1 MNDVTFYKSCV
12 TLTIINLFTFSPY
25 LKIKK
30 KMNRLS
36 NIIKLSAKLTIV
48 AITAI
53 FISCMNQSGKVL
65 INQSGIDSL
74 RNQII
79 DLTASNEMI
88 AKNLVTFD
96 TLDYTVFTNQ
106 QWTRL
111 HESHSKD
118 IKVNWPDG
126 HFTTGIE
133 RHIADLKAMFV
144 YAPNT
149 SIKQHPVRF
158 GSNNMTCVIGVMTGT
173 FTAPM
178 PIGNGKFIKP
188 TGKSFSLPMCTVG
201 IWKDGVMIEEYLFWD
216 NQSYMNQIGLGK

>member
-12 TLTIINLFTFSPY
+12 TLQTIITPTFVLLPNIKREMKKAPVISRSIAAFTMVALIVMLTNCTGKKEKSSFSE
-25 LKIKK
+25 
-30 KMNRLS
+30 
-36 NIIKLSAKLTIV
+36 A
-48 AITAI
+48 
-53 FISCMNQSGKVL
+53 
-65 INQSGIDSL
+65 GIDSL
-74 RNQII
+74 RNEIKE
-79 DLTASNEMI
+79 LTKGNEMI
-88 AKNLVTFD
+88 ANNLRTFD

-106 QWTRL
+106 EWTRL

-126 HFTTGIE
+126 HSTMGIE

-158 GSNNMTCVIGVMTGT
+158 GSNNMTCVTGVMTGT
-173 FTAPM
+173 FTKPM
-178 PIGNGKFIKP
+178 PVGNGKFVQP
-188 TGKSFSLPMCTVG
+188 TGKSFTLPMCTVG

-216 NQSYMNQIGLGK
+216 NQTYMNQIGLGK

>member
-1 MNDVTFYKSCV
+1 MKNMALIFKSMTF
-12 TLTIINLFTFSPY
+12 
-25 LKIKK
+25 
-30 KMNRLS
+30 LS
-36 NIIKLSAKLTIV
+36 IATV
-48 AITAI
+48 I
-53 FISCMNQSGKVL
+53 FILTGCTNQDGNVSISQG
-65 INQSGIDSL
+65 GIDSL
-74 RNQII
+74 RTQIKE
-79 DLTASNEMI
+79 LTKGNEMI

-111 HESHSKD
+111 HESHSID

-178 PIGNGKFIKP
+178 PIGNGKFLQP
-188 TGKSFSLPMCTVG
+188 TGKSFKLPMCTVG

-216 NQSYMNQIGLGK
+216 NQSYMSQIGLGK

>member
-1 MNDVTFYKSCV
+1 MERLKLVFKSFAV
-12 TLTIINLFTFSPY
+12 FAAVAVMALFSGC
-25 LKIKK
+25 KNNSGNNSI
-30 KMNRLS
+30 S
-36 NIIKLSAKLTIV
+36 N
-48 AITAI
+48 
-53 FISCMNQSGKVL
+53 
-65 INQSGIDSL
+65 SGIDSL
-74 RNQII
+74 RNQIRE
-79 DLTASNEMI
+79 LTKGNEMI

-96 TLDYTVFTNQ
+96 TLDFKVFTNQ

-118 IKVNWPDG
+118 IKVIWPDG

-149 SIKQHPVRF
+149 SIKQHPIRF
-158 GSNNMTCVIGVMTGT
+158 GANNMTCVVGVMTGT

-178 PIGNGKFIKP
+178 PIGNGKFIQP
-188 TGKSFSLPMCTVG
+188 TGKSFTLPMCTVG

-216 NQSYMNQIGLGK
+216 NQTYMNQMGLGK

>member
-1 MNDVTFYKSCV
+1 M
-12 TLTIINLFTFSPY
+12 
-25 LKIKK
+25 KK
-30 KMNRLS
+30 KYLIFKSIALLS
-36 NIIKLSAKLTIV
+36 
-48 AITAI
+48 ITAAIVI
-53 FISCMNQSGKVL
+53 FISCKNQGTNVSISQGD
-65 INQSGIDSL
+65 IDSL
-74 RNQII
+74 RNQIKE
-79 DLTASNEMI
+79 LTTNNKMI
-88 AKNLVTFD
+88 SQNLATFD

-126 HFTTGIE
+126 HFTLGIE
-133 RHIADLKAMFV
+133 RHIADLKALFV

-149 SIKQHPVRF
+149 SIKQHPIRF
-158 GSNNMTCVIGVMTGT
+158 GSGNMSCVTGVMTGT

-201 IWKDGVMIEEYLFWD
+201 IWKNGVMIEEYLFWD
-216 NQSYMNQIGLGK
+216 NQTYMNQIGLGK